1 MCYLDGMT
9 TEAAHEPEVIG
20 LRELRQHASDIVRRV
35 EAGDTVTVTVSG
47 RPAAQII
54 PVDRRTWRCW
64 DDIAGLFSPDR
75 AAEGW
80 TADRDRLDDSPTDP
94 WHERR

>member
-1 MCYLDGMT
+1 MT
-9 TEAAHEPEVIG
+9 VDAADEPEVIG
-20 LRELRQHASDIVRRV
+20 LRELRQNASDIVRRV

-54 PVDRRTWRCW
+54 PVNRRAWRRW
-64 DDIAGLFSPDR
+64 NDIAGLFSADR

-80 TADRDRLDDSPTDP
+80 TDDRDRLEDSPTDP
-94 WHERR
+94 WPQP

>member
-1 MCYLDGMT
+1 MSADT
-9 TEAAHEPEVIG
+9 AHQPDVIG

-47 RPAAQII
+47 RPAARIV
-54 PVDRRTWRCW
+54 PAGRHTWRRW
-64 DDIAGLFSPDR
+64 QDIADLFTPDR

-80 TADRDRLDDSPTDP
+80 AGDRDRLDGSPADP
-94 WHERR
+94 WPPR

>member
-1 MCYLDGMT
+1 MVGVT
-9 TEAAHEPEVIG
+9 AEAAHEPEVIG

-35 EAGDTVTVTVSG
+35 EAGDIVTVTVSG

-54 PVDRRTWRCW
+54 PANRHTWRRW
-64 DDIAGLFSPDR
+64 DDIADLFTADR

-80 TADRDRLDDSPTDP
+80 TGDRDRLDACPTDP
-94 WHERR
+94 WPQP

>member
-1 MCYLDGMT
+1 MP
-9 TEAAHEPEVIG
+9 ASVAHESDTFG

-35 EAGDTVTVTVSG
+35 EAGETVTVTVSG

-54 PVDRRTWRCW
+54 PIDRRTWRTW
-64 DDIAGLFSPDR
+64 ADVAELFASDR

-80 TADRDRLDDSPTDP
+80 VADRDRLDDSRTDP
-94 WHERR
+94 WRRR

>member
-1 MCYLDGMT
+1 MCYVDEMT
-9 TEAAHEPEVIG
+9 AEVPHERDVVG

-35 EAGDTVTVTVSG
+35 EEGDTVTVTVSG

-54 PVDRRTWRCW
+54 PADRRTWRRW

-75 AAEGW
+75 AADGW
-80 TADRDRLDDSPTDP
+80 PGDRDWLDDSPADP
-94 WHERR
+94 WTGQ